1 MFQPVELVFKDQ
13 TYTIPANKV
22 LGAIASVE
30 SIITLGEL
38 QVFAARRA
46 APVAKMAM
54 AFGALLRY
62 AGAAVTD
69 QDVAEH
75 VFSGGDQGKVI
86 DAIANLLLLMI
97 PPRLR
102 EDVAATAAAA
112 AAAEAASGNA

>member
-1 MFQPVELVFKDQ
+1 MFQPVELVWKDQ

-38 QVFAARRA
+38 QAFAIKRA
-46 APVAKMAM
+46 APLAKMSM
-54 AFGALLRY
+54 AYGALLRY

-69 QDVAEH
+69 ADVAEH
-75 VFSGGDQGKVI
+75 VFTGGDQGKVI
-86 DAIANLLLLMI
+86 DAIGNLLLLMI

-102 EDVAATAAAA
+102 EDGAAAA
-112 AAAEAASGNA
+112 AAADGAAGNA